1 MITTSTIT
9 RGLRSGLS
17 ITWELSKVVI
27 PVYFI
32 ITFLKYTPVLNWI
45 AELMV
50 PIMTI
55 VGLPG
60 ETSLPLVIG
69 YTLNIYAAI
78 GAILPLGL
86 EVREIT
92 ILSAMVLISH
102 ALPMETAIAKKTGVK
117 TLSLV
122 ITRIV
127 LSFLI
132 GILFNFLL

>member
-1 MITTSTIT
+1 MITRSTIV

-32 ITFLKYTPVLNWI
+32 ITFLKYTPVLNWV

-78 GAILPLGL
+78 GAILPLDL

-102 ALPMETAIAKKTGVK
+102 ALPMETAIAKKTGIK

-122 ITRIV
+122 LSRIV
-127 LSFLI
+127 LSFLV

>member
-1 MITTSTIT
+1 MITTSTIV

-17 ITWELSKVVI
+17 ITWELSKVII

-45 AELMV
+45 ADLMV

-69 YTLNIYAAI
+69 YTLNLYAAI
-78 GAILPLGL
+78 GALLPLGL
-86 EVREIT
+86 DTRELT
-92 ILSAMVLISH
+92 ILSAMLLMSH
-102 ALPMETAIAKKTGVK
+102 ALPMETAIAKKTGIR
-117 TLSLV
+117 TFSLV
-122 ITRIV
+122 ISRIGM
-127 LSFLI
+127 SFLI